1 MSRNHIE
8 KIVYPKCNTESDFVL
23 WDSIN
28 TMLDPEMKAK
38 VRTGE
43 AFRWECPKCGYR
55 SNADYATL
63 YHQMEDHVMIYYVPG
78 DKTEAIGFMKGI
90 FRNSDGEAIEPGI
103 DLKLDNDYCNRIVG
117 TQNELRE
124 KLVILDEGLDDHV
137 IELMKLIMK
146 VHLQNNDQDLKIEE
160 FLFDIDQEGTRF
172 FAINLGNGEWGHT
185 DFVQDMYDSIAED
198 MKDIIENDDEVV
210 VDFNWALAAI
220 QKGKR

>member
-1 MSRNHIE
+1 MIPRTEMDPTNAW
-8 KIVYPKCNTESDFVL
+8 PK
-23 WDSIN
+23 
-28 TMLDPEMKAK
+28 KA
-38 VRTGE
+38 
-43 AFRWECPKCGYR
+43 
-55 SNADYATL
+55 S
-63 YHQMEDHVMIYYVPG
+63 
-78 DKTEAIGFMKGI
+78 EAILVWNGDRFLI
-90 FRNSDGEAIEPGI
+90 IARRNFFGI
-103 DLKLDNDYCNRIVG
+103 DLKLDNDYRNRIVG
-117 TQNELRE
+117 TRNELRE

-146 VHLQNNDQDLKIEE
+146 VHLQSNDQNLKIEE

-220 QKGKR
+220 QKDKR